1 MMLDAKR
8 GEGLVYQSE
17 FPVDQPVPIFD
28 PTLLV
33 GLVLAALVIAIMAF
47 AAGRMA
53 GRKDKGERYRDVP
66 KTIHEAIKAKCVAAT
81 SAPSGELVSK
91 TQELVEEIQRRI
103 GPVIQFGGPCAK
115 ALKGLH
121 EALKGEPPPEEK
133 DKGGKD
139 AHGHGHAGGHGH
151 GHGAGGHAAAGGDH
165 GSHGAHGAH
174 GTPAGHGGHDPSCR
188 CDQCVVAV
196 LETAAPNVTIL
207 GPRIGGQTVVISN
220 PPKPPE
226 PHPHHEEPPEKVLD
240 HKDFS
245 RQVRMAVVDFSDF
258 WSRGDCLHELERCQ
272 KVLTETAP
280 LPKLKAL
287 QID

>member
-1 MMLDAKR
+1 ML
-8 GEGLVYQSE
+8 GV
-17 FPVDQPVPIFD
+17 I
-28 PTLLV
+28 LLV
-33 GLVLAALVIAIMAF
+33 TAVFFSGSVGTFLRLFPASILGVILFLTGAQLALGACDIS
-47 AAGRMA
+47 
-53 GRKDKGERYRDVP
+53 KDKGERYRDVP

-103 GPVIQFGGPCAK
+103 GPIVQFGGPCAK

-139 AHGHGHAGGHGH
+139 PHGHGGSHAPGGE
-151 GHGAGGHAAAGGDH
+151 HGAP
-165 GSHGAHGAH
+165 GAHGA
-174 GTPAGHGGHDPSCR
+174 AIGHGGHDPSCR

-196 LETAAPNVTIL
+196 LEAAAPNVTIL
-207 GPRIGGQTVVISN
+207 GPRIGGQTVVIAN
-220 PPKPPE
+220 PPKPAD
-226 PHPHHEEPPEKVLD
+226 PHHDEPAEKVLD

-258 WSRGDCLHELERCQ
+258 WSRGDCLLELERCQ
-272 KVLTETAP
+272 KALTETAP

-287 QID
+287 QFD